1 MGLEPRG
8 AASAKDARPRPSG
21 PAAAECPSGLGQLA
35 GAVGWAAGF
44 TSGIGVAPRCPLPW
58 GAADGQPDTG
68 NPYVRL
74 DEGSLRKQV
83 LLYVVPDAWQ
93 RSLG

>member
-8 AASAKDARPRPSG
+8 AASAKDVTPRPRV
-21 PAAAECPSGLGQLA
+21 PAAAECPSGLGQFA
-35 GAVGWAAGF
+35 GVVGWATGF
-44 TSGIGVAPRCPLPW
+44 TSDIGVAPRCPLVR

-68 NPYVRL
+68 DPYVRL

-83 LLYVVPDAWQ
+83 LLYIVI
-93 RSLG
+93 